1 MRGLRTQES
10 EKFNQFWQLVQD
22 TAAEKGCI
30 FFGEN
35 GEGNDFETE
44 TMEGENF
51 CGWLIPEQDAAA
63 FELVWEKGNVPE
75 QWVDYMAWAN
85 WNTSGEDVIITFEQ

>member
-10 EKFNQFWQLVQD
+10 EKFNRFWQLVQD
-22 TAAEKGCI
+22 TAAKKGCV

-35 GEGNDFETE
+35 GEGKDFETD

-51 CGWLIPEQDAAA
+51 CGWLIPERNTAA
-63 FELVWEKGNVPE
+63 FESEWERNSVSE

-85 WNTSGEDVIITFEQ
+85 WNISGEDVTITFEQ